1 METPL
6 YSQNYSQAS
15 NSSSNAIEAA
25 ANKIKENT
33 ALLRPACATVAV
45 FSKIGIEGAMT
56 QIVANK
62 AKFALE
68 ATNKEI
74 GVVLSSLAGANLRA
88 MAECAA
94 SCNISHEVFVNDLA
108 THIEECAA
116 ITFGRNEKAH
126 PDTFRECAKIMM
138 DTETYSQFSLFDLVL
153 AFRHAAKAQ
162 FELYTSFSASVF
174 VKTLNSWN
182 DVRRKIKSALA
193 ACEADLQ
200 EQERKARKEAEYQA
214 FKKKVLQ
221 AIVSGDFIR
230 QMLQNERIEPTDVTV
245 SILRK
250 LEFSKG
256 LRAANLQTAQLQRQA
271 AEYIEST
278 FPETKKQFLAAFDK
292 CLNKTTGVV
301 SVDEL
306 KQHTQLAPA
315 FIRRWCRLWLL
326 HAYKIYDWNSVASC
340 YSIQQEGWQGE
351 PIIK

>member
-1 METPL
+1 METT
-6 YSQNYSQAS
+6 YSQNHLPT
-15 NSSSNAIEAA
+15 SNAIEAV
-25 ANKIKENT
+25 ANKIQENA
-33 ALLRPACATVAV
+33 ALLRPACASVAIL
-45 FSKIGIEGAMT
+45 SKIGIEEAMSK
-56 QIVANK
+56 ISANK

-68 ATNKEI
+68 ATSKEI

-88 MAECAA
+88 MAEYAA
-94 SCNISHEVFVNDLA
+94 SFHISHELFMNDLA
-108 THIEECAA
+108 TIIENNAA
-116 ITFGRNEKAH
+116 VTFGRNEKAH

-138 DTETYSQFSLFDLVL
+138 DAETYSQFSHFDLVL

-174 VKTLNSWN
+174 VKTLNLWN

-200 EQERKARKEAEYQA
+200 EQDRKARKEAEYQA

-221 AIVSGDFIR
+221 VIVSGDFIR
-230 QMLQNERIEPTDVTV
+230 EMLQNERIEPTDVTV

-256 LRAANLQTAQLQRQA
+256 LRAANLHTAQLQRQA
-271 AEYIEST
+271 AEYIAT
-278 FPETKKQFLAAFDK
+278 VFPETQKQFWAAFDK
-292 CLNKTTGVV
+292 CLNKSTGVV

-306 KQHTQLAPA
+306 KKHTQLAPA

-326 HAYKIYDWNSVASC
+326 HAYQIYDWNSVAGC

-351 PIIK
+351 PITK

>member
-1 METPL
+1 METTMETT
-6 YSQNYSQAS
+6 YSQNHLPT
-15 NSSSNAIEAA
+15 SNAIEAA
-25 ANKIKENT
+25 ASKIQENT
-33 ALLRPACATVAV
+33 ALLRPACASVAIL
-45 FSKIGIEGAMT
+45 SKIGIEEAMSK
-56 QIVANK
+56 ISANK

-68 ATNKEI
+68 ATSKEI

-88 MAECAA
+88 MAEYAAA
-94 SCNISHEVFVNDLA
+94 SFHISHELFINDLA
-108 THIEECAA
+108 AIIEKNAA
-116 ITFGRNEKAH
+116 VTFGRNEKAH

-138 DTETYSQFSLFDLVL
+138 DAETYSQFSHFDLVL

-230 QMLQNERIEPTDVTV
+230 EMLQNERIEPTDVTV

-256 LRAANLQTAQLQRQA
+256 LRAANLH
-271 AEYIEST
+271 ST
-278 FPETKKQFLAAFDK
+278 IATP
-292 CLNKTTGVV
+292 
-301 SVDEL
+301 SSRI
-306 KQHTQLAPA
+306 H
-315 FIRRWCRLWLL
+315 
-326 HAYKIYDWNSVASC
+326 
-340 YSIQQEGWQGE
+340 
-351 PIIK
+351 

>member
-1 METPL
+1 METT
-6 YSQNYSQAS
+6 YSQNHLPT
-15 NSSSNAIEAA
+15 SNAIEAA
-25 ANKIKENT
+25 ASKIQENT
-33 ALLRPACATVAV
+33 ALLRPACASVAIL
-45 FSKIGIEGAMT
+45 SKIGIEEAMSK
-56 QIVANK
+56 ISANK

-68 ATNKEI
+68 ATNKDI
-74 GVVLSSLAGANLRA
+74 SVVLSSLAGANLRA
-88 MAECAA
+88 MAEYAAA
-94 SCNISHEVFVNDLA
+94 SFHISHELFLNDLA
-108 THIEECAA
+108 AIIEKNAA
-116 ITFGRNEKAH
+116 VTFGRNEKAH

-138 DTETYSQFSLFDLVL
+138 DAETYSQFSHFDLVL

-174 VKTLNSWN
+174 VKTLNLWN

-200 EQERKARKEAEYQA
+200 EQERKARKARKEAEYQA

-230 QMLQNERIEPTDVTV
+230 QMLQNERVEPTDVTV

-256 LRAANLQTAQLQRQA
+256 LRAANLHTAQLQRQA
-271 AEYIEST
+271 AEYIAST
-278 FPETKKQFLAAFDK
+278 FPETQKQFLAAFDK
-292 CLNKTTGVV
+292 CLNKSTGVV

-326 HAYKIYDWNSVASC
+326 HAYQIYDWNSVASC
-340 YSIQQEGWQGE
+340 YSIQEEGWQGE
-351 PIIK
+351 PITK